1 MSVTTPTQLCLQGAR
16 DTLPMLVGA
25 MPFGVIFGTLAAAS
39 AMAPWQGQL
48 MSLLVY
54 AGSSQFIAIGLVAG
68 HTSMLL
74 IWLTT
79 FFVNLRHMLY
89 AASLLPL
96 VAHLPL
102 RWRLLLGALLTDE
115 TFAVVSA
122 RLQQSDGTA
131 TPSSLRHMHW
141 YFLGSGLAMYLNWQL
156 WTLVGLGF
164 GSVFPQMQNWGLD
177 FAMVATFIAIIVPQ
191 VRRFPYLAAALAAGS
206 LSYLLQHLP
215 YKSGL
220 LIAVVSGVC
229 VGMLASR
236 AVTEQGETA

>member
-89 AASLLPL
+89 AAS
-96 VAHLPL
+96 
-102 RWRLLLGALLTDE
+102 
-115 TFAVVSA
+115 
-122 RLQQSDGTA
+122 
-131 TPSSLRHMHW
+131 
-141 YFLGSGLAMYLNWQL
+141 
-156 WTLVGLGF
+156 
-164 GSVFPQMQNWGLD
+164 
-177 FAMVATFIAIIVPQ
+177 FIAAGCASA
-191 VRRFPYLAAALAAGS
+191 FALA
-206 LSYLLQHLP
+206 L
-215 YKSGL
+215 
-220 LIAVVSGVC
+220 AVRC
-229 VGMLASR
+229 LADR
-236 AVTEQGETA
+236 